1 MGCSS
6 AREQIS
12 STVEFFIKLAG
23 QRIRPVCI
31 YYNITCKYAYTY
43 IYIYTLHI
51 LKCEKTYLEN
61 ISFYTEV
68 NPFQFCFHFRL
79 RHFITIS
86 LFPIILLSHFL
97 QQMKYA
103 KFWDCC
109 CSSNL
114 EINSTVNFNSNNIF
128 ESYAIFLF
136 LFMGNH

>member
-6 AREQIS
+6 VRKQILS
-12 STVEFFIKLAG
+12 NVECFIKLAG
-23 QRIRPVCI
+23 QRIVRVI
-31 YYNITCKYAYTY
+31 Y
-43 IYIYTLHI
+43 IYIYIIHPQACKAY
-51 LKCEKTYLEN
+51 LKN
-61 ISFYTEV
+61 ISFSTEV
-68 NPFQFCFHFRL
+68 NPFQFRFCFSL

-97 QQMKYA
+97 EQMKYA

-114 EINSTVNFNSNNIF
+114 EINYTVNFNSNNIF
-128 ESYAIFLF
+128 KSYAFFLF

>member
-6 AREQIS
+6 VRKQILLN
-12 STVEFFIKLAG
+12 VKCFIKLNG
-23 QRIRPVCI
+23 QRIGTVRACYRYTLYIIHPQ
-31 YYNITCKYAYTY
+31 TCKA
-43 IYIYTLHI
+43 
-51 LKCEKTYLEN
+51 YLEN
-61 ISFYTEV
+61 ISFSTEV

-128 ESYAIFLF
+128 ESYAIIRF